1 MSKQQKSKLDQFTE
15 RLDVWFGVEK
25 QTIPWV
31 QEQLRLDGCSVS
43 SGRLSEWWK
52 AREKVLQR
60 QKILSDI
67 TSGAEHCREID
78 SAFAKNPAPH
88 LETVIKVF
96 KVLIMQLATKGTADP
111 EMLQLANSLT
121 ITVCG
126 FIAGQTKASFKEREL
141 TIEEQKF
148 AETKKADQA
157 KALEFCLE
165 EAKAFPEVQDLFKAA
180 FAALK
185 KAKAK

>member
-1 MSKQQKSKLDQFTE
+1 MSKQQKSKLDQFAE
-15 RLDVWFGVEK
+15 RLDEWFGVEK
-25 QTIPWV
+25 KTIAQV

-43 SGRLSEWWK
+43 SGRLSEWWT
-52 AREKVLQR
+52 AREKVFNTR
-60 QKILSDI
+60 QILGDI

-96 KVLIMQLATKGTADP
+96 KVLIMQLATKGTAEP
-111 EMLQLANSLT
+111 EFLKLADQLSRTA
-121 ITVCG
+121 IE
-126 FIAGQTKASFKEREL
+126 FISGQTKAAFKEREL

-148 AETKKADQA
+148 AESKKDEQT

-165 EAKAFPEVQDLFKAA
+165 EAKKFSAVQELFRAA